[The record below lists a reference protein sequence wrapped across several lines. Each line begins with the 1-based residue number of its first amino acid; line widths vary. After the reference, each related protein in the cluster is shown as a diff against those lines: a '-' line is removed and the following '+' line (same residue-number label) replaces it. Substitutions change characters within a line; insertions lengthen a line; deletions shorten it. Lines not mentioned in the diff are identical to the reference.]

1 MKRKMPETEYRG
13 SRLCRILGNPTA
25 YQILKHLMR
34 GKASPTELQHRIGL
48 SLATISDTL
57 RNLRN
62 VDLVRYETAGNRKVY
77 FLKDE
82 MLTNIA
88 KDIEVFVQRM
98 RVKKW

>member
-1 MKRKMPETEYRG
+1 MPETEYRG

-25 YQILKHLMR
+25 YQIIKHLMR

-48 SLATISDTL
+48 SLQTISDTL

-62 VDLVRYETAGNRKVY
+62 VDLVRYDTVDKRKIY
-77 FLKDE
+77 SLKDA
-82 MLTNIA
+82 LLSTLI
-88 KDIEVFVQRM
+88 KDLETFVQRM